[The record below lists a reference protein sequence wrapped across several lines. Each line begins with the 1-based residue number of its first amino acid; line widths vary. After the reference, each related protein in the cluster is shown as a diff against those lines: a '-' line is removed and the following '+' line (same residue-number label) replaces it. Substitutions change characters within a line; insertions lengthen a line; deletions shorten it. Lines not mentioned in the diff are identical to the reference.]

1 MVGERFQFRGRVGPL
16 QPNEKGGGRPG
27 DLWRH
32 ATADFDV
39 AVSGE
44 HARAAAAWQEPIPQP
59 AKPLVF
65 VAGSVYV
72 GSDGEF
78 GEETSVRPLEI
89 RSAPEAIAQS
99 FEAHGTRAF
108 GLLDG
113 DFSVVLSDPKSNSV
127 YLVVDKLGCG
137 DIYIRTKG
145 NTVLFAS
152 DPAELIDGGG
162 SFDPIATAFLLGH
175 QGFVPAPF
183 TISPEVRSIGR
194 ARFARISH
202 LAGKLI
208 CDIQSYWSPQTCWN
222 LPSTASARDK
232 LWALLSESLSIRT
245 NDRSAI
251 LLSGGV
257 DSTVILNWAASRQE
271 HGLLALTGSI
281 KGWDQGEEEIAH
293 SRSIAE
299 SFGIPHEGIVLDP
312 DDESLPEESVLCSTS
327 WTNGVRLT
335 LPLWRRFAV
344 RLRERFGEGYNV
356 VAGQTADTLA
366 DNNYTLPTPGYTVRR
381 ILFSSWFLRIMPF
394 MRALCPSP
402 GGALGRTAISCATSL
417 AGARAGGM
425 LGSVMGGLLGREA
438 FYAGRM
444 FGFGEMPG
452 TAAAYFP
459 VFTTQGFANIVDW
472 YSANFIKPRV
482 ENLNGD
488 NFYHQMIQMSMD
500 MNMLHLDSRLL
511 FHVYRQEGGRAQL
524 PFMDARVVTFFGSMP
539 YSARAFYREP
549 KHVIRCQLRRQGM
562 KYTPRP
568 SETAPSSKSQE
579 QLLLEGT
586 LGEHYRSL
594 LRQPTFLN
602 RSPRLFE
609 FVDESYFEKQL
620 TAFRNGRVA
629 DYQFISKLG
638 ALEMWSQALSA
649 RAKEAR
655 AVPCADK
662 A

>member
-1 MVGERFQFRGRVGPL
+1 
-16 QPNEKGGGRPG
+16 
-27 DLWRH
+27 
-32 ATADFDV
+32 
-39 AVSGE
+39 
-44 HARAAAAWQEPIPQP
+44 
-59 AKPLVF
+59 VF
-65 VAGSVYV
+65 VAGSLYV

-78 GEETSVRPLEI
+78 GEATSVKPLAMA
-89 RSAPEAIAQS
+89 SAPGVIAQS

-108 GLLDG
+108 ALLDG
-113 DFSVVLSDPKSNSV
+113 DFSVVLSDPKSNAI
-127 YLVVDKLGCG
+127 YLVVDKLGCS

-152 DPAELIDGGG
+152 DPAELIDGDG
-162 SFDPIATAFLLGH
+162 SFDPIITAFLLGH
-175 QGFVPAPF
+175 QGFIPAPF

-194 ARFARISH
+194 ARFARISN
-202 LAGKLI
+202 LAGDLA
-208 CDIQSYWSPQTCWN
+208 CDIQTYWSPKTCWN
-222 LPSTASARDK
+222 LLSTASARDK
-232 LWALLSESLSIRT
+232 LLALLSESVSIRT
-245 NDRSAI
+245 NERSAI

-257 DSTVILNWAASRQE
+257 DSTVILNLAASRQK
-271 HGLLALTGSI
+271 HGLLAITGSL

-293 SRSIAE
+293 SRLIAE
-299 SFGIPHEGIVLDP
+299 SFGIPNESVVLDP
-312 DDESLPEESVLCSTS
+312 HDENLPEESVLCSTS

-344 RLRERFGEGYNV
+344 RLGERFGEGYNV

-381 ILFSSWFLRIMPF
+381 SLFSSGFLRIMPF

-402 GGALGRTAISCATSL
+402 GGALGRTVISCATSL

-425 LGSVMGGLLGREA
+425 LRSVMGGLSGREA

-452 TAAAYFP
+452 TSAAYFP
-459 VFTTQGFANIVDW
+459 VFTTQGFANVVDW

-482 ENLNGD
+482 GNLNGD
-488 NFYHQMIQMSMD
+488 NFYHQMIQLSMD

-511 FHVYRQEGGRAQL
+511 FHIYRQEGGRAQL

-568 SETAPSSKSQE
+568 SETKPSSKSQE

-586 LGEHYRSL
+586 LGDYYRSL

-609 FVDESYFEKQL
+609 FVDESHFEKQV
-620 TAFRNGRVA
+620 TAFRNGRLV

-638 ALEMWSQALSA
+638 ALEMWSRALSA
-649 RAKEAR
+649 RAREA
-655 AVPCADK
+655 CAASPADS

>member
-1 MVGERFQFRGRVGPL
+1 MTGARFHFRGRVG
-16 QPNEKGGGRPG
+16 QPNGEISSKPG
-27 DLWRH
+27 DVWRHEEGDFAFAVRGEHAH
-32 ATADFDV
+32 ATA
-39 AVSGE
+39 
-44 HARAAAAWQEPIPQP
+44 AWQDPVHQP
-59 AKPLVF
+59 GRPFVF
-65 VAGSVYV
+65 VAGSLYV
-72 GSDGEF
+72 GSDAEF
-78 GEETSVRPLEI
+78 GETTSVKPLAI
-89 RSAPEAIAQS
+89 AAAPEVIARS
-99 FEAHGTRAF
+99 FEGHGTRAF
-108 GLLDG
+108 AFLDG
-113 DFSVVLSDPKSNSV
+113 DFSVVLSDPKANAI
-127 YLVVDKLGCG
+127 YLVVDKLGCS

-152 DPAELIDGGG
+152 DPAELIDGNG

-175 QGFVPAPF
+175 QGFIPAPF
-183 TISPEVRSIGR
+183 TISTEVRSIGR
-194 ARFARISH
+194 ARFARISI
-202 LAGKLI
+202 LAGKAS
-208 CDIQSYWSPQTCWN
+208 CDIQSYRSPQTCWN

-232 LWALLSESLSIRT
+232 LLALLSESLSIRMSEQ
-245 NDRSAI
+245 SAI

-257 DSTVILNWAASRQE
+257 DSTVILNLAASRQK
-271 HGLLALTGSI
+271 HGLLALTGSV

-293 SRSIAE
+293 SRLIAE
-299 SFGIPHEGIVLDP
+299 SFGIPHESVVLDP
-312 DDESLPEESVLCSTS
+312 HDENLPEESVLCSTS

-344 RLRERFGEGYNV
+344 RLGERFGEGYNV

-366 DNNYTLPTPGYTVRR
+366 DNNYTLPTPGYTLRR
-381 ILFSSWFLRIMPF
+381 ILFSSWFLRAIPF

-402 GGALGRTAISCATSL
+402 GGALGRTAISYATWL

-425 LGSVMGGLLGREA
+425 LRSVMGGLLKREA

-452 TAAAYFP
+452 TAAEYFP
-459 VFTTQGFANIVDW
+459 VFSTEGFVNVVDW
-472 YSANFIKPRV
+472 YGANFIRPLV

-488 NFYHQMIQMSMD
+488 NFYHQMIQLSLD

-568 SETAPSSKSQE
+568 SETKASSKSQE

-586 LGEHYRSL
+586 LGDYYRSL
-594 LRQPTFLN
+594 LRQPTFLS
-602 RSPRLFE
+602 RSLRLFE
-609 FVDESYFEKQL
+609 FVNESYFEKQL
-620 TAFRNGRVA
+620 TAFRNGRVV

-649 RAKEAR
+649 RAREAR
-655 AVPCADK
+655 AAPSANQ